1 MKTIKNI
8 LVPTDFSITARNA
21 FRYAKVLAEA
31 ADAQIT
37 VVYIEPYYIPV
48 SEISV
53 APLYQQEESHVQEA
67 MENFIADDTDDSP
80 VMVQTKIKTKLLKG
94 DPKTRLIE
102 LSQHEDVDLIVI
114 GTTGLQDFISKI
126 IGSTSLEVANK
137 AHCPVILVPRDAKW
151 RPIDKIMLSTTYE
164 LASPRIVR
172 EITAFARILSQGYP
186 AKVDFVHVDDTPWD
200 RDKDTDRLFDELFAE
215 ADPNFSFEIHNIQHD
230 NVVEGLKQYA
240 DNNQIDLIAFVNK
253 HRNFWQNLIH
263 SSTTQNMAISIDKP
277 ILVMHFDD

>member
-172 EITAFARILSQGYP
+172 EITAFARILSQGNP